1 MPEPDD
7 AGYGD
12 GADLRKTLEELRE
25 LRSRLA
31 AVPGRKPAT
40 AREFY
45 SALRLKSPE
54 LPEVP
59 SKLASSPSELPWPDS
74 CAEWAYVALECYAA
88 ALTNAEA
95 GDSAGAMFHEAEG
108 AYCVTQATSCLQ
120 FGF

>member
-1 MPEPDD
+1 MPEPDE
-7 AGYGD
+7 AAYGD

-59 SKLASSPSELPWPDS
+59 IKLASHPDELPWPDN
-74 CAEWAYVALECYAA
+74 CAEWAYIALECYGAA
-88 ALTNAEA
+88 IANADA
-95 GDSAGAMFHEAEG
+95 GDSAGSVFHEAEG
-108 AYCVTQATSCLQ
+108 DYCLSQATACIQ